1 MPSPNKTRFFSC
13 GLIATLVPSEDKL
26 SNGKFVRREFPMTQ
40 LAHATES
47 HSTLIEKVIY
57 TAKAGSDTWKK
68 AE

>member
-1 MPSPNKTRFFSC
+1 
-13 GLIATLVPSEDKL
+13 
-26 SNGKFVRREFPMTQ
+26 MTQ